1 MLRRIQSVWLL
12 LAAACG
18 FVMAQLPVFEAV
30 LPSGVVQKINPAGSL
45 LLFAII
51 IGIACLATVLIFLY
65 KNRSLQFKL
74 SVAAIVLAVLAI
86 IIQVMQVE
94 DYKTANVITKGTY
107 QWGALLPIAMVVFLF
122 LAARAIYKDEKLIK
136 SLDRLR

>member
-18 FVMAQLPVFEAV
+18 FVMAQLPVFEAT
-30 LPSGVVQKINPAGSL
+30 LANGIIQKINPAGSL
-45 LLFAII
+45 LLFALI
-51 IGIACLATVLIFLY
+51 IGIACLAAVVVFLY

-74 SVAAIVLAVLAI
+74 SVAAIVLAVAAI
-86 IIQVMQVE
+86 VIQVAQVE
-94 DYKTANVITKGTY
+94 NYKTANTITKGTY
-107 QWGALLPIAMVVFLF
+107 QWGALLPIAMVIFLF